1 MYYPQFCLFWLSPST
16 FSSDWRQWRRRQ
28 SPFWPCQVRSQGWTG
43 SPCLSG
49 GYTPVSK
56 IFVIWQS
63 PGLRKSRLCL
73 LNIKKKRMHQN
84 FDTSSLFFCPCLKMN
99 HSARVIRA
107 EKWIVQFVLFVLK
120 NEIVQ
125 FVLFVLENESF
136 NSCYSCLKLNR
147 SIRVVRA

>member
-43 SPCLSG
+43 SPCLSE
-49 GYTPVSK
+49 GYTPASK

-84 FDTSSLFFCPCLKMN
+84 FDTPSLFFCPCLKMN

-107 EKWIVQFVLFVLK
+107 EKRIIQFVLFVLK
-120 NEIVQ
+120 NE
-125 FVLFVLENESF
+125 SF
-136 NSCYSCLKLNR
+136 SSCCSSLKMNR
-147 SIRVVRA
+147 SIRVIRA

>member
-1 MYYPQFCLFWLSPST
+1 MVHPLLFLWGTWNSEISWIMQLISGNFHYKSSFEAQKPWKGIITSCKGVYYPQFWLFWLSPST

-49 GYTPVSK
+49 GYTPASK

-73 LNIKKKRMHQN
+73 LNIKKKRMRQN
-84 FDTSSLFFCPCLKMN
+84 FDTP
-99 HSARVIRA
+99 
-107 EKWIVQFVLFVLK
+107 
-120 NEIVQ
+120 
-125 FVLFVLENESF
+125 SF
-136 NSCYSCLKLNR
+136 LGNSCCFRDYHHIKR
-147 SIRVVRA
+147 